1 MRFTSQAVRHWNC
14 ILATHSAEHTCNYSA
29 MSTAHIWATVRFEI
43 RDGSALATHL
53 IAIQHVSTMS
63 CTCAMSVGVDYVPG
77 LVMSSSTVGYNVRKL
92 LLDLGAGRN
101 STPIIILQQNFNCK
115 SSNRQHILS
124 RQLCGRFFEQRQ
136 LQLSNGRYTL
146 KVYKQA
152 TLAEKT
158 LLHNS
163 SA

>member
-1 MRFTSQAVRHWNC
+1 
-14 ILATHSAEHTCNYSA
+14 
-29 MSTAHIWATVRFEI
+29 
-43 RDGSALATHL
+43 
-53 IAIQHVSTMS
+53 MS

-101 STPIIILQQNFNCK
+101 STPIVILQQNFNCK

-152 TLAEKT
+152 TLAEK
-158 LLHNS
+158 NPPPEFISIS
-163 SA
+163 SKSMIRATHSRLARLYPVVLPHTKVWHPHQHRCGFKYHANLPRLNAN